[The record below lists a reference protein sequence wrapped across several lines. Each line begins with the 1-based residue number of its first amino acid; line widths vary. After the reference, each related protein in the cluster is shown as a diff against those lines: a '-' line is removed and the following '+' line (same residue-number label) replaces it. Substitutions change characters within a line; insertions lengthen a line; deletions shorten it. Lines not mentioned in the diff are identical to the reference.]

1 MLAYVTRPVQAR
13 LQEHVVSPYLRSP
26 TSSALH
32 LPPRWDLSV
41 RGGRGFGA
49 LRRVCGTD
57 RRARDRA
64 AALRPPRLGPGK
76 GLYRRLIRQMNG
88 AKSQRSWCLRWSFPT
103 PKDSMAQTL
112 GRPRPACRSWLSAG
126 RWFGRRGG
134 GGSDGDRDDKRFCT
148 VRAGLGA
155 RGAGGGDLVTADVL
169 G

>member
-64 AALRPPRLGPGK
+64 AALRPPSVAPGRLVGHGCRPVV
-76 GLYRRLIRQMNG
+76 GLVG
-88 AKSQRSWCLRWSFPT
+88 VAAGVPT
-103 PKDSMAQTL
+103 VIVTINVSAQL
-112 GRPRPACRSWLSAG
+112 GLAWG
-126 RWFGRRGG
+126 QE
-134 GGSDGDRDDKRFCT
+134 
-148 VRAGLGA
+148 VRVA
-155 RGAGGGDLVTADVL
+155 VIS
-169 G
+169 